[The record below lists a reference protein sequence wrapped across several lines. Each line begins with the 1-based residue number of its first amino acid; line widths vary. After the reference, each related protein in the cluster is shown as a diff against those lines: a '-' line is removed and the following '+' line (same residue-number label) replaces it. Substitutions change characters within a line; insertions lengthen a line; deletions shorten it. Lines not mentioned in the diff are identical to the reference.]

1 MGRGGLLGRGRL
13 GLERRVLGLALR
25 CPNGRSTLGG
35 VLLMGER
42 YLDMTL
48 RSEISLPAG
57 ERNSLISV

>member
-1 MGRGGLLGRGRL
+1 MGRL

-25 CPNGRSTLGG
+25 CPNCGLALVR

-48 RSEISLPAG
+48 RSEISLQAG
-57 ERNSLISV
+57 GWNSLISVSIAEMQA